1 MRPRVLI
8 VGGGFGGLSAATEI
22 ARLLGDRAAVSVI
35 DREPRFFMG
44 FTKLW
49 VAVGRRK
56 ADACMHSRDGLSRQG
71 VGFILDEAR
80 GLDPAKKEL
89 LTGSGRIPYDKLVLA
104 PGLSVVPE
112 AVPGLIEHGLNLYQ
126 MSGAEQV
133 HTALSAFAGGE
144 VLLTVCGMPFKCPP
158 APYEAALLIDD
169 FLRARGVREKT
180 RIAIATPEPR
190 PVPVLAPEIGNGV
203 LAQMTARG
211 VGFLPQTKLVRVEK
225 RMAHFE
231 NGFSRPFDLLIAV
244 PPHRPPP
251 FLRETPNLTDEAG
264 FILVD
269 KRTLA
274 TPLAD
279 VYAVGD
285 AAKVTTSTGAFIP
298 RAGIFAEA
306 QAKVVARNLAT
317 DVAGGRELA
326 RFDGTGYCFL
336 ETGGGRALRVDGDF
350 FAEPS
355 PSATLDAAP
364 TLENLQAKEA
374 FETKRIRAWFAT

>member
-1 MRPRVLI
+1 MRVRVLI
-8 VGGGFGGLSAATEI
+8 VGGGFGGLTAATEI
-22 ARLLGDRAAVSVI
+22 VKLAGDRVDVSLI
-35 DREPRFFMG
+35 DREPSFFMG

-56 ADACMHSRDGLSRQG
+56 ADGCMHPRDRLSRHG
-71 VGFILDEAR
+71 AGFIVDEAR
-80 GLDPAKKEL
+80 SLDPARKQL
-89 LTGSGRIPYDKLVLA
+89 VTGSGRIPYDKLVLA

-112 AVPGLIEHGLNLYQ
+112 AVPGLVEHGLNLYR
-126 MSGAEQV
+126 MSGAEEV
-133 HTALSAFAGGE
+133 HAALAAFAGGD
-144 VLLTVCGMPFKCPP
+144 VLLAVCGTPFKCPP

-180 RIAIATPEPR
+180 RMAIATPEPR
-190 PVPVLAPEIGNGV
+190 PVPVLAPEIGNGI
-203 LAQMTARG
+203 LAQVTTRG

-231 NGFSRPFDLLIAV
+231 NGISRSFDLLIAV
-244 PPHRPPP
+244 PPHRPPL
-251 FLRETPNLTDEAG
+251 FVRETPSLTDEAG

-274 TPLAD
+274 TALPD

-285 AAKVTTSTGAFIP
+285 AAKVSTSTGAFIP

-306 QAKVVARNLAT
+306 QARVVARNVAT
-317 DVAGGRELA
+317 DVVGGLDRA

-336 ETGGGRALRVDGDF
+336 ETGGGRALRIDGDF
-350 FAEPS
+350 FAEPL
-355 PSATLDAAP
+355 PTAALDAEP
-364 TLENLQAKEA
+364 TPENLRAKEA
-374 FETKRIRAWFAT
+374 FEANRIHAWFGA